1 MTRMPIPILTAPDDA
16 QGLPVDK
23 QGAIE
28 KMIEAIARTEFSLAD
43 IINAEAEKIE
53 SAIDKHIGGTEN
65 VDLLEVNKSVER
77 MLRKVI
83 VKEML
88 LGFQL
93 EDVIELSQPQPTL
106 QVANPLPPNNDQSV
120 IMNPI
125 TP

>member
-1 MTRMPIPILTAPDDA
+1 MPTPTTPDDA
-16 QGLPVDK
+16 QGLPIDK
-23 QGAIE
+23 QSAIE
-28 KMIEAIARTEFSLAD
+28 KMLDAIAETEFGLAD
-43 IINAEAEKIE
+43 IIHAEAEKIE
-53 SAIDKHIGGTEN
+53 SAINKHIGGTKN

-93 EDVIELSQPQPTL
+93 EDVIELSQPQPVL
-106 QVANPLPPNNDQSV
+106 QVANPLPPDNDQYQSV
-120 IMNPI
+120 MNPI

>member
-1 MTRMPIPILTAPDDA
+1 MPTPTTPTPDD
-16 QGLPVDK
+16 K
-23 QGAIE
+23 QSAIE
-28 KMIEAIARTEFSLAD
+28 NMLDAIAKTEFSLAD

-53 SAIDKHIGGTEN
+53 SAIEKHNHGTEN

-93 EDVIELSQPQPTL
+93 EDVIELSQPT
-106 QVANPLPPNNDQSV
+106 DTTTS
-120 IMNPI
+120 
-125 TP
+125 